1 MGLKDCIQRDI
12 DRVFMNTED
21 FCDNLTIQC
30 GTTRLLVIGS
40 LQSNSIQNNSGNGQ
54 PLQEISYTLYV
65 KYPLDISK
73 MLSAGARI
81 TINDKAFSVVSVS
94 DELGLATVELSTKVG
109 R

>member
-40 LQSNSIQNNSGNGQ
+40 LQSNSIQNNSGNSA

-65 KYPLDISK
+65 KYPLDVSK

-81 TINDKAFSVVSVS
+81 TINDKSFTVASIA
-94 DELGLATVELSTKVG
+94 DEMGIATIELSTKVG

>member
-21 FCDNLTIQC
+21 FCDNLTIQS

-65 KYPLDISK
+65 KYPLDVSK

-81 TINDKAFSVVSVS
+81 TINDKSFTVTSIA
-94 DELGLATVELSTKVG
+94 DEMGIATIELSTKVG